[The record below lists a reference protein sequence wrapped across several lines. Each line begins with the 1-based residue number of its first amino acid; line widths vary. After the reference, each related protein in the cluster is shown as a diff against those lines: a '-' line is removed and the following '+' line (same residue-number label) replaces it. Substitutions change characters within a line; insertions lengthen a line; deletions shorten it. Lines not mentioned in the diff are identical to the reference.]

1 MVLGIK
7 LTMSPRFIK
16 SSKENKNYRKILD
29 QKDYKSILNNIKKEV
44 YFPFG
49 DASLI
54 PTYKVFKL
62 ARKQTNVTLT
72 GDGGDELFFGY
83 LAFKGFYLLEKVKL
97 ICPKFLLNTFK
108 ILFGNLKTSEKYLDN
123 KKKIKF
129 F

>member
-1 MVLGIK
+1 MNPDLSNLQKRIK
-7 LTMSPRFIK
+7 IIK
-16 SSKENKNYRKILD
+16 IYLMEN
-29 QKDYKSILNNIKKEV
+29 DYKIILNNIKKEV

-83 LAFKGFYLLEKVKL
+83 LAFKVF
-97 ICPKFLLNTFK
+97 IF
-108 ILFGNLKTSEKYLDN
+108 
-123 KKKIKF
+123 
-129 F
+129 